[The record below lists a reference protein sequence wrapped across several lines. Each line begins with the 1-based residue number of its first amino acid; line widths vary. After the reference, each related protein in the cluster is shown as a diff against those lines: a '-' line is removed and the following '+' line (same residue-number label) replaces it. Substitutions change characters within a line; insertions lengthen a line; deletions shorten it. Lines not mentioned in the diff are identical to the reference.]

1 MNTTGAI
8 FDLFGIKLYRI
19 TKERVYGLLTPE
31 LREELEAEPN
41 VKLPMNLMI
50 QGLHDDQQLPLARS
64 VEDAGFLRLVTG
76 SQPMWVTRAYYSA
89 APPPK
94 KNTNWN
100 DKGNEDISQY
110 TNRSTMGIG
119 LGMHNVVHNTS
130 TEGSQINYK

>member
-50 QGLHDDQQLPLARS
+50 QGLQDDQQLPLARS
-64 VEDAGFLRLVTG
+64 VTDAGFLRPCGYESPLGG
-76 SQPMWVTRAYYSA
+76 SSLLFGLKAQNITR
-89 APPPK
+89 
-94 KNTNWN
+94 
-100 DKGNEDISQY
+100 
-110 TNRSTMGIG
+110 
-119 LGMHNVVHNTS
+119 
-130 TEGSQINYK
+130 